1 MYFVIHDNR
10 NCCERL
16 SLMLRESGYDVA
28 DIRPDD
34 PEVPDGDLAGE
45 YWTSAQVTMKICDMV
60 PMFDHSSCF
69 VISNPRDNNLLVLQD
84 LNNQYHLGATIYL
97 FEDNQFIDIDSMI
110 AYNITELEQTIE
122 EEDA

>member
-60 PMFDHSSCF
+60 PMFDHSSRF
-69 VISNPRDNNLLVLQD
+69 IITNPRDINLVVLQD
-84 LNNQYHLGATIYL
+84 LTNQYNLGVTIYL
-97 FEDNQFIDIDSMI
+97 FEDNQFIDISSMF
-110 AYNITELEQTIE
+110 AYNITELEQIFE
-122 EEDA
+122 AVDA

>member
-16 SLMLRESGYDVA
+16 SQMLRESGYEVA

-34 PEVPDGDLAGE
+34 PEVPDQDLAGE

-60 PMFDHSSCF
+60 PMFDHSSRF
-69 VISNPRDNNLLVLQD
+69 IISNPRDINLVVLQD
-84 LNNQYHLGATIYL
+84 LNIQYHLGATIYL
-97 FEDNQFIDIDSMI
+97 FENNQFIDINSMI
-110 AYNITELEQTIE
+110 AYNITELEQTVE